1 MHKAGAQG
9 VVLTATCGQFSAPWT
24 VDLLEGTGVTD
35 VHNANQIVKTVYY
48 NVAGIEVPAS
58 NVESG
63 QVYIEVNTY
72 SDGTT
77 RSTKVRK

>member
-1 MHKAGAQG
+1 
-9 VVLTATCGQFSAPWT
+9 
-24 VDLLEGTGVTD
+24 
-35 VHNANQIVKTVYY
+35 VKTVYY
-48 NVAGIEVPAS
+48 NVAGIEIPAS